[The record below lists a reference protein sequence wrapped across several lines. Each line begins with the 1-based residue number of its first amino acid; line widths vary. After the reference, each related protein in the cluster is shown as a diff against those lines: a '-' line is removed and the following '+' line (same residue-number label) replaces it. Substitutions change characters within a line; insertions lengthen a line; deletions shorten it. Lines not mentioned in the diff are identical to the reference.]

1 MTVEV
6 GFIGTGGIANQ
17 HLNGLERIADARV
30 TAVFDIARERAEA
43 VARRFN
49 AHVYSSHQEL
59 IEKSGIQALYVCLPP
74 FAHEDQEILAARTGI
89 ALFVEKPVAI
99 SYEKAREVIA
109 AIRASGV
116 LSAAGYHWRY
126 NPLTDRARELLGNRA
141 IGMVHGYWHGGF
153 PQVPWWRQLNGSGG
167 QFVEQTTHIVDLA
180 RYLAGEIIAVHAHYA
195 VRTLGTVENFS
206 VWDTGTVNIEFAS
219 GAIGNISNSC
229 MANLGYTVGL
239 HVICPGL
246 IVEEHSNNLRVLESN
261 KTTEYRSTEN
271 AYFLEDQAFIKAVA
285 TGDAS
290 LIRSSYEDAVRSL
303 FVTLAANESAMHGKT
318 VAVQTV

>member
-49 AHVYSSHQEL
+49 ARVYSSHQEL

-74 FAHEDQEILAARTGI
+74 FAHEDQEILAAHKGI

-99 SYEKAREVIA
+99 SYEKAREVLA
-109 AIRASGV
+109 AIRSSGV

-126 NPLTDRARELLGNRA
+126 NPLTDRARELLKDRA

-153 PQVPWWRQLNGSGG
+153 PQVPWWRQINGSGG

-180 RYLAGEIIAVHAHYA
+180 RYLAGEIIAVQARYA

-246 IVEEHSNNLRVLESN
+246 IVEEHSNNLRVLESS

-285 TGDAS
+285 AGDAS
-290 LIRSSYEDAVRSL
+290 FIRSPYEDAVRSL
-303 FVTLAANESAMHGKT
+303 FVTLAANESATYGKT